1 MLRRGISHIYNL
13 EGLMTF
19 RKFTNLLLSIFLAFA
34 FISCNQVAGGIEDG
48 TSMASLKI
56 SVENEPL
63 NRSIIADEADIFK
76 VGDAGLTYV
85 LSGISKE
92 SGKTLDAQ
100 TVTLTEKSTGHYSFN
115 ETIYLAAK
123 KWVLTLVAY
132 TTYNGEND
140 PGNVAVLKGTSLV
153 DLTNG
158 TGTAN
163 FVMGIKGLSTKAQA
177 TITAKIPDSDK
188 LTSKYTIGIYNKRD
202 GSVITEKKDVAVTA
216 STEFDINYIA
226 DPVEPGNYI
235 FKVIFYDIAGKVVGS
250 YFDTIIFEPGV
261 NFDYDLGT
269 IDVIGKKPA
278 IPENLK
284 VFLIN
289 DSETLDTYNVRVTW
303 DRSALTANYELELIT
318 FTSDGNPSDTK
329 TSKIYGIKSMD
340 PDDDTLVDFVGSN
353 IIGPDSSAMLS
364 CDNSCVLTLQLGKV
378 YEIKLR
384 ARNYI
389 AASEWQERIDADDE
403 TGYTGF
409 KIGNEAAPIR
419 INRLRIDYNLSSGTL
434 KEFTGGTETATYT
447 QKYAEY
453 KSWNSTLPSTDL
465 LSISETEPQDG
476 YTLKFGD
483 SQFKGWYED
492 STETATEVTNFSYT
506 NLSVVAKYGQSFA
519 SDISNAEREK
529 DLERSDIKISAKN
542 DGTTFAEVTADAL
555 SGSYIIPRLDDNGKL
570 NTIKVA
576 VNTTDEKYTDVR
588 FTITSTVSQII
599 YNLSTKELVNSIET
613 EFKTDEFDAGKYQI
627 TVTANTKNSTNR
639 EQQFII
645 ELQ

>member
-1 MLRRGISHIYNL
+1 
-13 EGLMTF
+13 MTF
-19 RKFTNLLLSIFLAFA
+19 RKFTNLLLSVLLAFA

-48 TSMASLKI
+48 ASMASLKI

-63 NRSIIADEADIFK
+63 NRSIMASDTDIFK
-76 VGDAGLTYV
+76 VGDAGITYI
-85 LSGISKE
+85 LSGVSKE
-92 SGKTLDAQ
+92 SGKTLAPQ
-100 TVTLTEKSTGHYSFN
+100 PVTLTEKSADHYTFN

-132 TTYNGEND
+132 KTYIGEND

-163 FVMGIKGLSTKAQA
+163 FVMGIKGLTTTAQA
-177 TITAKIPDSDK
+177 TITAKVPDSDK
-188 LTSKYTIGIYNKRD
+188 LTSKYTIGIYDKRND
-202 GSVITEKKDVAVTA
+202 STITEKRDVAVTA
-216 STEFDINYIA
+216 STEFNINYKTE
-226 DPVEPGNYI
+226 PVEPGNYI
-235 FKVIFYDIAGKVVGS
+235 FKVIFYDITGKVVGS

-261 NFDYDLGT
+261 NFTKDLGT

-318 FTSDGNPSDTK
+318 FNTDGNSSDTK

-340 PDDDTLVDFVGSN
+340 PSEPALEDFVGSS

-364 CDNSCVLTLQLGKV
+364 CDNSCILTLQLGKV
-378 YEIKLR
+378 YEIRLR

-389 AASEWQERIDADDE
+389 AASQWQERIDADDE
-403 TGYTGF
+403 AGFTGF
-409 KIGNEAAPIR
+409 KTGDDEKPIR

-434 KEFTGGTETATYT
+434 KEFTDGAETTIYT

-453 KSWNSTLPSTDL
+453 KSWNSTLANTEL

-483 SQFKGWYED
+483 SQFTGWYKD
-492 STETATEVTNFSYT
+492 STENATKVENFTYE
-506 NLSVVAKYGQSFA
+506 NLSVVAKYGQA
-519 SDISNAEREK
+519 LTSDITNAEREK
-529 DLERSDIKISAKN
+529 DLERSDIKIYSKN
-542 DGTTFAEVTADAL
+542 DGTTSTEVTADTL
-555 SGSYIIPRLDDNGKL
+555 SGSYIISRLDDNGDL

-576 VNTTDEKYTDVR
+576 VNTTDEKYTDVK
-588 FTITSTVSQII
+588 FTLTSTISQIT
-599 YNLSTKELVNSIET
+599 YNFTTNEQVDSMAT
-613 EFKTDEFDAGKYQI
+613 EFTTSEFDAGKYQL
-627 TVTANTKNSTNR
+627 TVIANTKNSTNR

-645 ELQ
+645 EIQ

>member
-1 MLRRGISHIYNL
+1 
-13 EGLMTF
+13 MTF
-19 RKFTNLLLSIFLAFA
+19 RKFTNLLLSVLLAFA

-48 TSMASLKI
+48 ASMASLKI

-63 NRSIIADEADIFK
+63 NRSIMASDAEISK
-76 VGDAGLTYV
+76 VGDSGITYV

-92 SGKTLDAQ
+92 SGKTLDAT
-100 TVTLTEKSTGHYSFN
+100 TVTLTEQGTGHYSFN
-115 ETIYLAAK
+115 ETIYLAAQ

-140 PGNVAVLKGTSLV
+140 PGNIAVLKGTSLV

-163 FVMGIKGLSTKAQA
+163 FVMGIKGLTTTAQA
-177 TITAKIPDSDK
+177 TITAKVPDSDK
-188 LTSKYTIGIYNKRD
+188 LTSKYTIGIYDKRND
-202 GSVITEKKDVAVTA
+202 SVITEKRDVAVTA
-216 STEFDINYIA
+216 STEFNINYKTE
-226 DPVEPGNYI
+226 PVEPGNYI

-261 NFDYDLGT
+261 NFTKDLGT

-284 VFLIN
+284 VFLIDN
-289 DSETLDTYNVRVTW
+289 SETLDTYNVRVTW

-318 FTSDGNPSDTK
+318 FNTDGKPSDTK

-340 PDDDTLVDFVGSN
+340 EAEPTLEDFVGSS

-364 CDNSCVLTLQLGKV
+364 CDNSCILTLQLGKV
-378 YEIKLR
+378 YEIRLR

-389 AASEWQERIDADDE
+389 AASEWQERIDADDDE
-403 TGYTGF
+403 DFTGF
-409 KIGNEAAPIR
+409 KVGDDANPIR

-434 KEFTGGTETATYT
+434 KEFTGGAENTIYT

-453 KSWNSTLPSTDL
+453 KSWNSTLANTEL

-483 SQFKGWYED
+483 SQFTGWYED
-492 STETATEVTNFSYT
+492 STENAAKVENFTYE
-506 NLSVVAKYGQSFA
+506 NLSVVAKYGQALA
-519 SDISNAEREK
+519 SDITNAEREK
-529 DLERSDIKISAKN
+529 DLERSDIKIYSKN
-542 DGTTFAEVTADAL
+542 DGTTSTEVTADTL
-555 SGSYIIPRLDDNGKL
+555 SGSYIIPRLDDNGDL

-576 VNTTDEKYTDVR
+576 VNTTGEKYTDVK
-588 FTITSTVSQII
+588 FTLTSTISQIT
-599 YNLSTKELVNSIET
+599 YNFSTNEQVDSMAT
-613 EFKTDEFDAGKYQI
+613 EFTTSEFDAGKYQL
-627 TVTANTKNSTNR
+627 TVIANTKNSTNR

-645 ELQ
+645 EIQ

>member
-1 MLRRGISHIYNL
+1 
-13 EGLMTF
+13 MTF
-19 RKFTNLLLSIFLAFA
+19 RKFTNLLLSVLLAFA

-48 TSMASLKI
+48 ASMASLKI

-63 NRSIIADEADIFK
+63 NRSIMASDTEIFK
-76 VGDAGLTYV
+76 VGATGITYI
-85 LSGISKE
+85 LSGVSKE
-92 SGKTLDAQ
+92 SGKTLAPQ
-100 TVTLTEKSTGHYSFN
+100 PVTLTEKSADHYTFN

-132 TTYNGEND
+132 KTYIGEND
-140 PGNVAVLKGTSLV
+140 PGNIAVLKGTSLV

-163 FVMGIKGLSTKAQA
+163 FVMGIKGLTTTAQA
-177 TITAKIPDSDK
+177 TITAKVPDSDK
-188 LTSKYTIGIYNKRD
+188 LTSKYTIGIYDKRND
-202 GSVITEKKDVAVTA
+202 SVITEKSDVGVTE
-216 STEFDINYIA
+216 STEFNINYTTDSVA
-226 DPVEPGNYI
+226 PGNYI
-235 FKVIFYDIAGKVVGS
+235 FKVIFYDKAGKVVGS

-261 NFDYDLGT
+261 NFTKDLGT

-278 IPENLK
+278 IPQNLK
-284 VFLIN
+284 AFLVN
-289 DSETLDTYNVRVTW
+289 DSETLDTYDVLVTW

-340 PDDDTLVDFVGSN
+340 PDNDTLENFVGSS
-353 IIGPDSSAMLS
+353 IIGPESSAMLS
-364 CDNSCVLTLQLGKV
+364 CDNSCILTLQLGKV
-378 YEIKLR
+378 YEIRLR

-389 AASEWQERIDADDE
+389 AASEWQTRLDADDE

-409 KIGNEAAPIR
+409 EAGDAVSPIR

-434 KEFTGGTETATYT
+434 KEFTGGTQTATYT

-453 KSWNSTLPSTDL
+453 KSWNSTLASTDL
-465 LSISETEPQDG
+465 LSVSETEPQDG

-483 SQFKGWYED
+483 SQFTGWYED

-529 DLERSDIKISAKN
+529 DLKRSDIKISAKN
-542 DGTTFAEVTADAL
+542 DGAAFTDITADTN
-555 SGSYIIPRLDDNGKL
+555 SGSYIIPRLDDKGDL

-588 FTITSTVSQII
+588 FTITSTISQII
-599 YNLSTKELVNSIET
+599 YNLSTKEVLDSMET

>member
-1 MLRRGISHIYNL
+1 
-13 EGLMTF
+13 MTF

-63 NRSIIADEADIFK
+63 NRSIMASDAEISK
-76 VGDAGLTYV
+76 VGDTGITYV

-92 SGKTLDAQ
+92 SGKTLDAT
-100 TVTLTEKSTGHYSFN
+100 TVTLTEQGTGHYSFN

-123 KWVLTLVAY
+123 KWLLTLVAY
-132 TTYNGEND
+132 KTYNGEND
-140 PGNVAVLKGTSLV
+140 PGNIAVLKGTSLV

-163 FVMGIKGLSTKAQA
+163 FVMGIKGLTTTAQA
-177 TITAKIPDSDK
+177 TITAKVPDSDK
-188 LTSKYTIGIYNKRD
+188 LTSKYTIGIYDKRND
-202 GSVITEKKDVAVTA
+202 SVITEKSDVGVTE
-216 STEFDINYIA
+216 STEFNINYTTDSVA
-226 DPVEPGNYI
+226 PGNYI
-235 FKVIFYDIAGKVVGS
+235 FKVIFYDKAGKVVGS

-261 NFDYDLGT
+261 NFDYDLGI

-284 VFLIN
+284 VFLID

-318 FTSDGNPSDTK
+318 FNTDGNSSDTK

-340 PDDDTLVDFVGSN
+340 PDNDTLENFVGSS
-353 IIGPDSSAMLS
+353 IIGPESSAMLS
-364 CDNSCVLTLQLGKV
+364 CDNSCILTLQLGKV
-378 YEIKLR
+378 YEIRLR

-389 AASEWQERIDADDE
+389 AASEWQTRLDADDE

-409 KIGNEAAPIR
+409 EAGDAVSPIR

-434 KEFTGGTETATYT
+434 KEFTGGTQTATYT

-453 KSWNSTLPSTDL
+453 KSWNSTLASTDL

-483 SQFKGWYED
+483 SQFTGWYED
-492 STETATEVTNFSYT
+492 STENAAKVENFTYK

-529 DLERSDIKISAKN
+529 DLERSDIKIYAQN

-555 SGSYIIPRLDDNGKL
+555 SGSYIIPRLDDNKKL

-576 VNTTDEKYTDVR
+576 VNTTGEKYTDVR

-599 YNLSTKELVNSIET
+599 YTLSTKEFVDSMET
-613 EFKTDEFDAGKYQI
+613 EFKTGEFDAGKYQI

>member
-1 MLRRGISHIYNL
+1 
-13 EGLMTF
+13 MTF
-19 RKFTNLLLSIFLAFA
+19 RKFTNLLLSVLLAFA

-48 TSMASLKI
+48 ASMASLKI

-63 NRSIIADEADIFK
+63 NRSIMASNTEISK
-76 VGDAGLTYV
+76 VGDSGITYV

-92 SGKTLDAQ
+92 SGKTLDAT
-100 TVTLTEKSTGHYSFN
+100 TVTLTEQGTGHYSFN

-123 KWVLTLVAY
+123 KWLLTLVAY
-132 TTYNGEND
+132 KTYNGEND
-140 PGNVAVLKGTSLV
+140 PGNIAVLKGTSLV

-163 FVMGIKGLSTKAQA
+163 FVMGIKGLTTTAQA
-177 TITAKIPDSDK
+177 TITAKVPDSDK
-188 LTSKYTIGIYNKRD
+188 LTSKYTIGIYDKRND
-202 GSVITEKKDVAVTA
+202 SVITEKSDVGVTE
-216 STEFDINYIA
+216 STEFNINYTTDSVA
-226 DPVEPGNYI
+226 PGNYI
-235 FKVIFYDIAGKVVGS
+235 FKVIFYDKAGKVVGS

-261 NFDYDLGT
+261 NFTKDLGT

-284 VFLIN
+284 VFLIH

-318 FTSDGNPSDTK
+318 FNTDGNPNDTK

-340 PDDDTLVDFVGSN
+340 PSEPALEDFVGSS

-364 CDNSCVLTLQLGKV
+364 CDNSCILTLQLGKV
-378 YEIKLR
+378 YEIRLR

-389 AASEWQERIDADDE
+389 AASQWQKRIDADDE
-403 TGYTGF
+403 AGFTGF
-409 KIGNEAAPIR
+409 KVGDDANPIR

-434 KEFTGGTETATYT
+434 KEFTGGAENTIYT

-453 KSWNSTLPSTDL
+453 KSWNSTLANTEL

-483 SQFKGWYED
+483 SQFTGWYED
-492 STETATEVTNFSYT
+492 STENAAKVENFTYE
-506 NLSVVAKYGQSFA
+506 NLSVVAKYGQA
-519 SDISNAEREK
+519 LTSDITNAEREK
-529 DLERSDIKISAKN
+529 DLERSDIKIYSKN
-542 DGTTFAEVTADAL
+542 DGTTSTEVTADPL
-555 SGSYIIPRLDDNGKL
+555 SGSYIIPRLDDNGDL

-576 VNTTDEKYTDVR
+576 VNTTGEKYTDVK
-588 FTITSTVSQII
+588 FTLTSTISQII
-599 YNLSTKELVNSIET
+599 YNFSTDELVDSMET
-613 EFKTDEFDAGKYQI
+613 EFTTSEFDAGKYQL
-627 TVTANTKNSTNR
+627 TVIANTKNSTNR

-645 ELQ
+645 EIQ

>member
-1 MLRRGISHIYNL
+1 
-13 EGLMTF
+13 MTF
-19 RKFTNLLLSIFLAFA
+19 RKFTNLLLSVLLAFA

-63 NRSIIADEADIFK
+63 NRSIMASDTDIFK
-76 VGDAGLTYV
+76 VGDAGITYV
-85 LSGISKE
+85 LSGVSKE
-92 SGKTLDAQ
+92 SGKTLAPQ
-100 TVTLTEKSTGHYSFN
+100 PVTLTKKSADHYTFN

-132 TTYNGEND
+132 KTYIGEND

-188 LTSKYTIGIYNKRD
+188 LTTSYTIGIYNKRD
-202 GSVITEKKDVAVTA
+202 GSKITEQNNPITSA
-216 STEFDINYIA
+216 TEFNINYTA

-235 FKVIFYDIAGKVVGS
+235 FKVIFRNQDKVVGS
-250 YFDTIIFEPGV
+250 YFDTIIIEPGV
-261 NFDYDLGT
+261 NFTYDLGT
-269 IDVIGKKPA
+269 LDVIGKKPSV
-278 IPENLK
+278 PENLK
-284 VFLIN
+284 AFLVN
-289 DSETLDTYNVRVTW
+289 DSETLDTYDVLVTW

-318 FTSDGNPSDTK
+318 FTTDGNPNDTK

-340 PDDDTLVDFVGSN
+340 PDNDTLENFVGSS
-353 IIGPDSSAMLS
+353 IIGPESSAMLS
-364 CDNSCVLTLQLGKV
+364 CDNSCILTLQLGKV
-378 YEIKLR
+378 YEIRLR

-389 AASEWQERIDADDE
+389 AASEWQTRLDADDE

-409 KIGNEAAPIR
+409 EAGDAVSPIR

-434 KEFTGGTETATYT
+434 KEFTGGTQTATYT

-453 KSWNSTLPSTDL
+453 KSWNSTLASTEL

-529 DLERSDIKISAKN
+529 DLKRSDIKISAKN
-542 DGTTFAEVTADAL
+542 DGAAFTDITADTN
-555 SGSYIIPRLDDNGKL
+555 SGSYIIPRLDDKGDL

-576 VNTTDEKYTDVR
+576 VNTTDEKYTDVK
-588 FTITSTVSQII
+588 FTLTSTISQIT
-599 YNLSTKELVNSIET
+599 YNFTTNEQVDSMAT
-613 EFKTDEFDAGKYQI
+613 EFTTSEFDAGKYQL
-627 TVTANTKNSTNR
+627 TVIANTKNSTNR

-645 ELQ
+645 EIQ

>member
-1 MLRRGISHIYNL
+1 
-13 EGLMTF
+13 MTF
-19 RKFTNLLLSIFLAFA
+19 RKFTNLLLSVLLAFA

-48 TSMASLKI
+48 GSMASLKI

-63 NRSIIADEADIFK
+63 NRSIMASDTEISK
-76 VGDAGLTYV
+76 VGDTGITYV

-92 SGKTLDAQ
+92 SGKTLDAT
-100 TVTLTEKSTGHYSFN
+100 TVTLTEQGTGHYSFN

-123 KWVLTLVAY
+123 KWLLTLVAY
-132 TTYNGEND
+132 KTYNGEND
-140 PGNVAVLKGTSLV
+140 PGNIAVLKGTSLV

-163 FVMGIKGLSTKAQA
+163 FVMGIKGLTTNAQA
-177 TITAKIPDSDK
+177 TITAKVPDSDK
-188 LTSKYTIGIYNKRD
+188 LTSKYTIGIYDKRND
-202 GSVITEKKDVAVTA
+202 SVITEKSDVGVTE
-216 STEFDINYIA
+216 STEFNINYTTDSVA
-226 DPVEPGNYI
+226 PGNYI
-235 FKVIFYDIAGKVVGS
+235 FKVIFYDKAGKVVGS

-261 NFDYDLGT
+261 NFTKNLGT

-278 IPENLK
+278 IPKNLK

-318 FTSDGNPSDTK
+318 FNTDGNSSDTK

-340 PDDDTLVDFVGSN
+340 PSEPTLEDFVGSS

-364 CDNSCVLTLQLGKV
+364 CDNSCILTLQLGKV
-378 YEIKLR
+378 YEIRLR

-389 AASEWQERIDADDE
+389 AASQWQERIDADNE
-403 TGYTGF
+403 AGFTGF
-409 KIGNEAAPIR
+409 KTGDNANPIR

-434 KEFTGGTETATYT
+434 KEFTGGAETAIYT

-453 KSWNSTLPSTDL
+453 KSWNSTLVNTEL

-483 SQFKGWYED
+483 SQFTGWYED
-492 STETATEVTNFSYT
+492 STENAAKVENFTYE
-506 NLSVVAKYGQSFA
+506 NLSVVAKYGQSLG

-529 DLERSDIKISAKN
+529 DLERSDIKIYSKN
-542 DGTTFAEVTADAL
+542 DGADFAEITADTN
-555 SGSYIIPRLDDNGKL
+555 SGSYIIPRLDGKGEL

-576 VNTTDEKYTDVR
+576 VNTTGEKYTDVK
-588 FTITSTVSQII
+588 FTLTSTISQIT
-599 YNLSTKELVNSIET
+599 YNFSTNELDDSMAT
-613 EFKTDEFDAGKYQI
+613 EFTTSEFDAGKYQL
-627 TVTANTKNSTNR
+627 TVIANTKNSTNR

-645 ELQ
+645 EIQ

>member
-1 MLRRGISHIYNL
+1 
-13 EGLMTF
+13 MTF
-19 RKFTNLLLSIFLAFA
+19 RKFTNLLLSVLLAFA

-48 TSMASLKI
+48 GSMASLKI

-63 NRSIIADEADIFK
+63 NRSIMASDTDIFK
-76 VGDAGLTYV
+76 VGDTGITYV

-92 SGKTLDAQ
+92 SGKTLDAKI
-100 TVTLTEKSTGHYSFN
+100 VTLTEQSTEHYSFN

-123 KWVLTLVAY
+123 KWLLTLVAY
-132 TTYNGEND
+132 KTYNGEND
-140 PGNVAVLKGTSLV
+140 PGNIAVLKGTSLV

-163 FVMGIKGLSTKAQA
+163 FVMGIKGLTTTAQA
-177 TITAKIPDSDK
+177 TITAKVPDSDK
-188 LTSKYTIGIYNKRD
+188 LTSKYTIGIYDKRND
-202 GSVITEKKDVAVTA
+202 SVITEKRDVAVTA
-216 STEFDINYIA
+216 STEFNINYIT

-303 DRSALTANYELELIT
+303 NRSALTANYELELIT
-318 FTSDGNPSDTK
+318 FNTDGNPNDTK

-340 PDDDTLVDFVGSN
+340 EAEPSLEDFVGSS

-364 CDNSCVLTLQLGKV
+364 CDNSCILTLQLGKV
-378 YEIKLR
+378 YEIRLR

-389 AASEWQERIDADDE
+389 AASEWQKRIDADDE
-403 TGYTGF
+403 AGFTGF
-409 KIGNEAAPIR
+409 KTGDDANPIR

-434 KEFTGGTETATYT
+434 KEFTGGAENTIYT

-453 KSWNSTLPSTDL
+453 KSWNSTLANTDL

-483 SQFKGWYED
+483 SQFTGWYKD
-492 STETATEVTNFSYT
+492 STENAAKVENFTYE
-506 NLSVVAKYGQSFA
+506 NLSVVAKYGQALA
-519 SDISNAEREK
+519 SDITNAEREK
-529 DLERSDIKISAKN
+529 DLERSDIKIYSKN
-542 DGTTFAEVTADAL
+542 DGTTSTEVTADTL
-555 SGSYIIPRLDDNGKL
+555 SGSYIIPRLDDNGDL

-576 VNTTDEKYTDVR
+576 VNTTGEKYTDVK
-588 FTITSTVSQII
+588 FTLTSTISQIT
-599 YNLSTKELVNSIET
+599 YNFSTNELVDSKTT
-613 EFKTDEFDAGKYQI
+613 EFTTSEFDAGKYQL
-627 TVTANTKNSTNR
+627 TVIANTKNSTNR

-645 ELQ
+645 EIQ

>member
-1 MLRRGISHIYNL
+1 
-13 EGLMTF
+13 MTF
-19 RKFTNLLLSIFLAFA
+19 RKFTNLLLSVLLAFA

-48 TSMASLKI
+48 ASMASLKI

-63 NRSIIADEADIFK
+63 NRSIMASNTEIFK
-76 VGDAGLTYV
+76 VGAAGITYI
-85 LSGISKE
+85 LSGVSKE
-92 SGKTLDAQ
+92 SGKKLDP
-100 TVTLTEKSTGHYSFN
+100 TDVTLTEKGEGHYTFN

-132 TTYNGEND
+132 KTYIGEND
-140 PGNVAVLKGTSLV
+140 PGNIAVLKGTSLV

-163 FVMGIKGLSTKAQA
+163 FVMGIKGLTTTAQA
-177 TITAKIPDSDK
+177 TITAKVPDSDK
-188 LTSKYTIGIYNKRD
+188 LTSKYTIGIYDKRND
-202 GSVITEKKDVAVTA
+202 SVITEKRDVAVTA
-216 STEFDINYIA
+216 STEFNINYITE
-226 DPVEPGNYI
+226 PVEPGNYI

-261 NFDYDLGT
+261 NFTKDLGT

-303 DRSALTANYELELIT
+303 DRSVLTANYELELIT
-318 FTSDGNPSDTK
+318 FNTDGKPSDTK

-340 PDDDTLVDFVGSN
+340 EAEPTLEDFVGSS

-364 CDNSCVLTLQLGKV
+364 CDNSCILTLQLGKV
-378 YEIKLR
+378 YEIRLR

-403 TGYTGF
+403 IGFTGF
-409 KIGNEAAPIR
+409 KVRDDANPIR

-434 KEFTGGTETATYT
+434 KEFTGGAETSYT

-453 KSWNSTLPSTDL
+453 KSWNSTLVNTEL

-483 SQFKGWYED
+483 SQFTGWYED
-492 STETATEVTNFSYT
+492 STENAAKVENFTYE
-506 NLSVVAKYGQSFA
+506 NLSVVAKYGQA
-519 SDISNAEREK
+519 LTSDITNAEREK
-529 DLERSDIKISAKN
+529 DLERRDIKIYSKN
-542 DGTTFAEVTADAL
+542 DGTTSTEVTADPL
-555 SGSYIIPRLDDNGKL
+555 SGSYIIPRLDDNGDL

-576 VNTTDEKYTDVR
+576 VNTTGEKYTDVK
-588 FTITSTVSQII
+588 FTLTSTISQIT
-599 YNLSTKELVNSIET
+599 YNFTTNEQVDSMET
-613 EFKTDEFDAGKYQI
+613 EFTTSEFDAGKYQL
-627 TVTANTKNSTNR
+627 TVIANTKNSTNR

>member
-1 MLRRGISHIYNL
+1 
-13 EGLMTF
+13 MTF
-19 RKFTNLLLSIFLAFA
+19 RKFTNLLLSVLLAFA

-48 TSMASLKI
+48 ASMASLKI

-63 NRSIIADEADIFK
+63 NRSIMANNTEIFK
-76 VGDAGLTYV
+76 VGDAGITYI
-85 LSGISKE
+85 LSGVSKE
-92 SGKTLDAQ
+92 SGKTLASQ
-100 TVTLTEKSTGHYSFN
+100 PVTLTKKSADHYTFN

-140 PGNVAVLKGTSLV
+140 PGNIAVLKGTSLV

-163 FVMGIKGLSTKAQA
+163 FVMGIKGLTTTAQA
-177 TITAKIPDSDK
+177 TITAKVPDSDK
-188 LTSKYTIGIYNKRD
+188 LTTSYTIGIYNKRD
-202 GSVITEKKDVAVTA
+202 GSKITEQNNPITSA
-216 STEFDINYIA
+216 TEFNINYTA

-235 FKVIFYDIAGKVVGS
+235 FKVIFRNQDKVVGS

-261 NFDYDLGT
+261 NFTKDLGT

-278 IPENLK
+278 IPKNLK

-318 FTSDGNPSDTK
+318 FNTDGNSSDTK

-340 PDDDTLVDFVGSN
+340 EAEPALEDFVGSS

-364 CDNSCVLTLQLGKV
+364 CDNSCILTLQLGKV
-378 YEIKLR
+378 YEIRLR

-389 AASEWQERIDADDE
+389 AASQWQERIDADDE
-403 TGYTGF
+403 IGFTGF
-409 KIGNEAAPIR
+409 KVGDDENPIR

-434 KEFTGGTETATYT
+434 KEFTGGAENTIYT

-453 KSWNSTLPSTDL
+453 KSWNSTLTNTEL

-483 SQFKGWYED
+483 SQFTGWYEN
-492 STETATEVTNFSYT
+492 STENAAKVENFTYK
-506 NLSVVAKYGQSFA
+506 NLSVVAKYGQA
-519 SDISNAEREK
+519 LTSDITNAEREK
-529 DLERSDIKISAKN
+529 DLERSDIKIYSKN
-542 DGTTFAEVTADAL
+542 DGTTSTEVTADAL
-555 SGSYIIPRLDDNGKL
+555 SGSYIIPRLDDNGDL

-576 VNTTDEKYTDVR
+576 VNTTGEKYTDVK
-588 FTITSTVSQII
+588 FTLTSTISQIT
-599 YNLSTKELVNSIET
+599 YNFTTNELVDSKTT
-613 EFKTDEFDAGKYQI
+613 EFTTSEFDAGKYQL
-627 TVTANTKNSTNR
+627 TVIANTKNSTNR

-645 ELQ
+645 EIQ

>member
-1 MLRRGISHIYNL
+1 
-13 EGLMTF
+13 MTF

-63 NRSIIADEADIFK
+63 NRSIMADNTDIFK
-76 VGDAGLTYV
+76 VGDAGITYI
-85 LSGISKE
+85 LSGVSKE
-92 SGKTLDAQ
+92 SGKTLAPQ
-100 TVTLTEKSTGHYSFN
+100 PVTLTEKSADHYTFN

-132 TTYNGEND
+132 KTYIGEND

-163 FVMGIKGLSTKAQA
+163 FVMGIKGLTTTAQA

-188 LTSKYTIGIYNKRD
+188 LTTSYTIGIYNKRD
-202 GSVITEKKDVAVTA
+202 GSKITEQNNPITSA
-216 STEFDINYIA
+216 TEFNINYTA

-235 FKVIFYDIAGKVVGS
+235 FKVIFRNQDKVVGS
-250 YFDTIIFEPGV
+250 YFDTIIIEPGV
-261 NFDYDLGT
+261 NFTYDLGT
-269 IDVIGKKPA
+269 LDVIGKKPSV
-278 IPENLK
+278 PENLK
-284 VFLIN
+284 AFLVN
-289 DSETLDTYNVRVTW
+289 DSETLDTYDVLVTW

-318 FTSDGNPSDTK
+318 FTTDGNPNDTK

-340 PDDDTLVDFVGSN
+340 PNDDTLENFVGSS
-353 IIGPDSSAMLS
+353 IIGPESSAMLS
-364 CDNSCVLTLQLGKV
+364 CDNSCILTLQLGKV
-378 YEIKLR
+378 YEIRLR

-389 AASEWQERIDADDE
+389 AASEWQTRLDADDE

-409 KIGNEAAPIR
+409 EAGDAVSPIR

-434 KEFTGGTETATYT
+434 KEFTGGTQTATYT

-453 KSWNSTLPSTDL
+453 KSWNSTLANTDL

-483 SQFKGWYED
+483 SQFTGWYED
-492 STETATEVTNFSYT
+492 STETAAKVENFTYK
-506 NLSVVAKYGQSFA
+506 NLSVVAKYAQSLG

-529 DLERSDIKISAKN
+529 DLERSDIKIYSKN
-542 DGTTFAEVTADAL
+542 DGTTSTEVTANAL
-555 SGSYIIPRLDDNGKL
+555 SGSYIIPRLDDNGDL

-576 VNTTDEKYTDVR
+576 VNTTGEKYTDVK
-588 FTITSTVSQII
+588 FTLTSTISQIT
-599 YNLSTKELVNSIET
+599 YNFSTNEQVDSKTT
-613 EFKTDEFDAGKYQI
+613 EFTTSEFDAGKYQL
-627 TVTANTKNSTNR
+627 TVIANTKNSTNR

-645 ELQ
+645 EIQ

>member
-1 MLRRGISHIYNL
+1 
-13 EGLMTF
+13 MTF
-19 RKFTNLLLSIFLAFA
+19 RKFTNLLLSILLAFA

-48 TSMASLKI
+48 GSMASLKI

-63 NRSIIADEADIFK
+63 NRSIMASDTDIFK
-76 VGDAGLTYV
+76 VGDTGITYV

-92 SGKTLDAQ
+92 SGKTLDAT
-100 TVTLTEKSTGHYSFN
+100 TVTLTEQGTGHYSFN

-123 KWVLTLVAY
+123 KWLLTLVAY
-132 TTYNGEND
+132 KTYNGEND
-140 PGNVAVLKGTSLV
+140 PGNIAVLKGTSLV

-163 FVMGIKGLSTKAQA
+163 FVMGIKGLTTTAQA
-177 TITAKIPDSDK
+177 TITAKVPDSDK
-188 LTSKYTIGIYNKRD
+188 LTSKYTIGIYDKRND
-202 GSVITEKKDVAVTA
+202 SVITEKSDVGVTE
-216 STEFDINYIA
+216 STEFNINYTTDSVA
-226 DPVEPGNYI
+226 PGNYI
-235 FKVIFYDIAGKVVGS
+235 FKVIFYDKAGKVVGS

-261 NFDYDLGT
+261 NFTKDLGT

-278 IPENLK
+278 IPKNLK

-289 DSETLDTYNVRVTW
+289 DSETLDTYDVLVTW

-318 FTSDGNPSDTK
+318 FTTDGNPNDTK

-340 PDDDTLVDFVGSN
+340 PDNDTLENFVGSS
-353 IIGPDSSAMLS
+353 IIGPESSAMLS
-364 CDNSCVLTLQLGKV
+364 CDNSCILTLQLGKV
-378 YEIKLR
+378 YEIRLR

-389 AASEWQERIDADDE
+389 AASEWQTRLDADDE

-409 KIGNEAAPIR
+409 EAGDAVSPIR

-434 KEFTGGTETATYT
+434 KEFTGGTQTATYT

-453 KSWNSTLPSTDL
+453 KSWNSTLASTDL

-483 SQFKGWYED
+483 SQFTGWYEN
-492 STETATEVTNFSYT
+492 STETAAKVENFTYK
-506 NLSVVAKYGQSFA
+506 NLSVVAKYAQSLG

-529 DLERSDIKISAKN
+529 DLERSDIKIYAKN
-542 DGTTFAEVTADAL
+542 DGTTSTEVTADPL
-555 SGSYIIPRLDDNGKL
+555 SGSYIIPRLDDNGDL

-576 VNTTDEKYTDVR
+576 VNTTGEKYTDVK
-588 FTITSTVSQII
+588 FTLTSTISQIT
-599 YNLSTKELVNSIET
+599 YNFTTDELDDSMAT
-613 EFKTDEFDAGKYQI
+613 EFTTSEFDAGKYQL
-627 TVTANTKNSTNR
+627 TVIANTKNSTNR

-645 ELQ
+645 EIQ

>member
-1 MLRRGISHIYNL
+1 
-13 EGLMTF
+13 MTF
-19 RKFTNLLLSIFLAFA
+19 RKFTNLLLSVLLAFA

-48 TSMASLKI
+48 ASMASLKI

-63 NRSIIADEADIFK
+63 NRSIMASDTDIFK
-76 VGDAGLTYV
+76 VGDTGITYV

-92 SGKTLDAQ
+92 SGKTLDAT
-100 TVTLTEKSTGHYSFN
+100 TVTLTEQGTGHYSFN

-123 KWVLTLVAY
+123 KWLLTLVAY
-132 TTYNGEND
+132 KTYNGEND
-140 PGNVAVLKGTSLV
+140 PGNIAVLKGTSLV

-163 FVMGIKGLSTKAQA
+163 FVMGIKGLTTTAQA
-177 TITAKIPDSDK
+177 TITAKVPDSDK
-188 LTSKYTIGIYNKRD
+188 LTSKYTIGIYDKRND
-202 GSVITEKKDVAVTA
+202 SKITEKRDVAVTA
-216 STEFDINYIA
+216 STEFNINYETE
-226 DPVEPGNYI
+226 PVEPGNYI
-235 FKVIFYDIAGKVVGS
+235 FKVIFYDLAGKVVGS

-261 NFDYDLGT
+261 NFTKDLGT

-303 DRSALTANYELELIT
+303 NRSALTANYELELIT
-318 FTSDGNPSDTK
+318 FNTDGNSSDTK

-340 PDDDTLVDFVGSN
+340 EAEPTLEDFVGSS

-364 CDNSCVLTLQLGKV
+364 CDNSCILTLQLGKV
-378 YEIKLR
+378 YEIRLR

-403 TGYTGF
+403 AGFTGF
-409 KIGNEAAPIR
+409 KTGDDANPIR

-434 KEFTGGTETATYT
+434 KEFTGGAETVSYT

-453 KSWNSTLPSTDL
+453 KSWNSTLVNPEL

-483 SQFKGWYED
+483 SQFTGWYED
-492 STETATEVTNFSYT
+492 STENAAKVENFTYE
-506 NLSVVAKYGQSFA
+506 NLSVVAKYGQA
-519 SDISNAEREK
+519 LTSDITNAEREK
-529 DLERSDIKISAKN
+529 DLERSDIKIYSKN
-542 DGTTFAEVTADAL
+542 DGTTSTEVTADPL
-555 SGSYIIPRLDDNGKL
+555 SGSYIIPRLDDNGDL

-576 VNTTDEKYTDVR
+576 VNTTGEKYTDVK
-588 FTITSTVSQII
+588 FTLTSTISQIT
-599 YNLSTKELVNSIET
+599 YNFSTDKLIDSMAT
-613 EFKTDEFDAGKYQI
+613 EFTTSEFDAGKYQL
-627 TVTANTKNSTNR
+627 TVIANTKNSTNR

-645 ELQ
+645 EIQ

>member
-1 MLRRGISHIYNL
+1 
-13 EGLMTF
+13 MTF
-19 RKFTNLLLSIFLAFA
+19 RKFTNLLLSVLLAFA

-48 TSMASLKI
+48 GSMASLKI
-56 SVENEPL
+56 SGENEPL
-63 NRSIIADEADIFK
+63 NRSIMASDTDIFK
-76 VGDAGLTYV
+76 VGDTGITYV

-92 SGKTLDAQ
+92 SGKTLDAT
-100 TVTLTEKSTGHYSFN
+100 TVTLTEQGTGHYSFN

-123 KWVLTLVAY
+123 KWLLTLVAY
-132 TTYNGEND
+132 KTYNGEND
-140 PGNVAVLKGTSLV
+140 PGNIAVLKGTSLV

-163 FVMGIKGLSTKAQA
+163 FVMGIKGLTTTAQA
-177 TITAKIPDSDK
+177 TITAKVPDSDK
-188 LTSKYTIGIYNKRD
+188 LTSKYTIGIYDKRND
-202 GSVITEKKDVAVTA
+202 SVITEKSDVGVTE
-216 STEFDINYIA
+216 STEFNINYTTDSVA
-226 DPVEPGNYI
+226 PGNYI
-235 FKVIFYDIAGKVVGS
+235 FKVIFYDKAGKVVGS

-261 NFDYDLGT
+261 NFTKDLGT

-303 DRSALTANYELELIT
+303 NRSALTANYELELIT
-318 FTSDGNPSDTK
+318 FNTDGNSSDTK

-340 PDDDTLVDFVGSN
+340 EAEPTLEDFVGSS

-364 CDNSCVLTLQLGKV
+364 CDNSCILTLQLGKV
-378 YEIKLR
+378 YEIRLR

-389 AASEWQERIDADDE
+389 AASEWQERSDADDE
-403 TGYTGF
+403 AGFTGF
-409 KIGNEAAPIR
+409 KTGDDANPIR

-434 KEFTGGTETATYT
+434 KEFTGGAETVSYT

-453 KSWNSTLPSTDL
+453 KSWNSTLVNPEL

-483 SQFKGWYED
+483 SQFTGWYEN
-492 STETATEVTNFSYT
+492 STENAAKVENFTYE
-506 NLSVVAKYGQSFA
+506 NLSVVAKYGQA
-519 SDISNAEREK
+519 LTSDITNAEREK
-529 DLERSDIKISAKN
+529 DLERSDIKIYSKN
-542 DGTTFAEVTADAL
+542 DGTTSTEVTADPL
-555 SGSYIIPRLDDNGKL
+555 SGSYIIPRLDDNGDL

-576 VNTTDEKYTDVR
+576 VNTTGEKYTDVK
-588 FTITSTVSQII
+588 FTLTSTISQIT
-599 YNLSTKELVNSIET
+599 YNFSTNELDDSMAT
-613 EFKTDEFDAGKYQI
+613 EFTTSEFDAGKYQL
-627 TVTANTKNSTNR
+627 TVIANTKNSTNR

-645 ELQ
+645 EIQ

>member
-1 MLRRGISHIYNL
+1 
-13 EGLMTF
+13 MTF
-19 RKFTNLLLSIFLAFA
+19 RKFTNLLLSVLLAFA

-48 TSMASLKI
+48 ASMASLKI

-63 NRSIIADEADIFK
+63 NRSIMADNADIFK
-76 VGDAGLTYV
+76 VGDAGITYV
-85 LSGISKE
+85 LSGVSKE
-92 SGKTLDAQ
+92 SGKTLDPT
-100 TVTLTEKSTGHYSFN
+100 TVTLTEKGAGHYTFS

-158 TGTAN
+158 TGNAN
-163 FVMGIKGLSTKAQA
+163 FIMGIKGLSTKAQA

-188 LTSKYTIGIYNKRD
+188 LTTSYTIGIYNKRD
-202 GSVITEKKDVAVTA
+202 GSKITEQNNPITSA
-216 STEFDINYIA
+216 TEFNINYTA

-235 FKVIFYDIAGKVVGS
+235 FKVIFRNQDKVVGS
-250 YFDTIIFEPGV
+250 YFDTIIIEPGV
-261 NFDYDLGT
+261 NFTYDLGT
-269 IDVIGKKPA
+269 LDVIGKKPS

-318 FTSDGNPSDTK
+318 FNTNGNSSDTK

-340 PDDDTLVDFVGSN
+340 PNDDTLENFVGSS

-378 YEIKLR
+378 YEIRLR

-389 AASEWQERIDADDE
+389 AASEWQERIDADDK
-403 TGYTGF
+403 TDYTGF
-409 KIGNEAAPIR
+409 KIGDNANPIR

-434 KEFTGGTETATYT
+434 KEFTGGAETSYT

-453 KSWNSTLPSTDL
+453 KSWNSTLVNTDL

-483 SQFKGWYED
+483 SQFTGWYEN
-492 STETATEVTNFSYT
+492 STETAAKVENFTYK
-506 NLSVVAKYGQSFA
+506 NLSVVAKYAQSLG

-529 DLERSDIKISAKN
+529 DLERSDIKIYSKN
-542 DGTTFAEVTADAL
+542 DGTTSTEVTADTL
-555 SGSYIIPRLDDNGKL
+555 SGSYIIPRLDDNGDL

-576 VNTTDEKYTDVR
+576 VNTTGEKYTDVK
-588 FTITSTVSQII
+588 FTLTSTISQIT
-599 YNLSTKELVNSIET
+599 YNFTTNELVDSKTT
-613 EFKTDEFDAGKYQI
+613 EFTTSEFDAGKYQL
-627 TVTANTKNSTNR
+627 TVIANTKNSTNR

-645 ELQ
+645 EIQ

>member
-63 NRSIIADEADIFK
+63 NRSIMASDTDISK
-76 VGDAGLTYV
+76 VGDTGITYV

-92 SGKTLDAQ
+92 SGKTLDAT
-100 TVTLTEKSTGHYSFN
+100 TVTLTEQGTGHYSFN

-123 KWVLTLVAY
+123 KWLLTLVAY
-132 TTYNGEND
+132 KTYNGEND
-140 PGNVAVLKGTSLV
+140 PGNIAVLKGTSLV

-163 FVMGIKGLSTKAQA
+163 FVMGIKGLTTTAQA
-177 TITAKIPDSDK
+177 TITAKVPDSDK
-188 LTSKYTIGIYNKRD
+188 LTSKYTIGIYDKRND
-202 GSVITEKKDVAVTA
+202 SVITEKSDVGVTE
-216 STEFDINYIA
+216 STEFNINYTTDSVA
-226 DPVEPGNYI
+226 PGNYI
-235 FKVIFYDIAGKVVGS
+235 FKVIFYDKAGKVVGS

-261 NFDYDLGT
+261 NFDYDLGI

-284 VFLIN
+284 VFLID

-318 FTSDGNPSDTK
+318 FNTDGNSSDTK

-340 PDDDTLVDFVGSN
+340 PNDDTLENFVGSS
-353 IIGPDSSAMLS
+353 IIGPESSAMLS
-364 CDNSCVLTLQLGKV
+364 CDNSCILTLQLGKV
-378 YEIKLR
+378 YEIRLR

-389 AASEWQERIDADDE
+389 AASEWQTRLDADDE

-409 KIGNEAAPIR
+409 EAGDAVSPIR

-434 KEFTGGTETATYT
+434 KEFTGGTQTATYT

-453 KSWNSTLPSTDL
+453 KSWNSTLASTDL

-483 SQFKGWYED
+483 SQFTGWYED
-492 STETATEVTNFSYT
+492 STENAAKVENFTYK

-529 DLERSDIKISAKN
+529 DLERSDIKIYAQN

-555 SGSYIIPRLDDNGKL
+555 SGSYIIPRLDDNKKL

-576 VNTTDEKYTDVR
+576 VNTTGEKYTDVR

-599 YNLSTKELVNSIET
+599 YTLSTKEFVDSMET
-613 EFKTDEFDAGKYQI
+613 EFKTGEFDAGKYQI

>member
-1 MLRRGISHIYNL
+1 
-13 EGLMTF
+13 MTF
-19 RKFTNLLLSIFLAFA
+19 RKFTNLLLSVLLAFA

-48 TSMASLKI
+48 ASMASLKI

-63 NRSIIADEADIFK
+63 NRSIMASDAEISK
-76 VGDAGLTYV
+76 VGATGITYV

-92 SGKTLDAQ
+92 SGKTLDAT
-100 TVTLTEKSTGHYSFN
+100 TVTLTEQGTGHYSFN

-123 KWVLTLVAY
+123 KWLLTLVAY
-132 TTYNGEND
+132 KTYNGEND
-140 PGNVAVLKGTSLV
+140 PGNIAVLKGTSLV

-163 FVMGIKGLSTKAQA
+163 FVMGIKGLTTTAQA
-177 TITAKIPDSDK
+177 TITAKVPDSDK
-188 LTSKYTIGIYNKRD
+188 LTSKYTIGIYDKRND
-202 GSVITEKKDVAVTA
+202 SVITEKSDVGVTE
-216 STEFDINYIA
+216 STEFNINYTTDSVA
-226 DPVEPGNYI
+226 PGNYI
-235 FKVIFYDIAGKVVGS
+235 FKVIFYDKAGKVVGS

-261 NFDYDLGT
+261 NFTKDLGT

-303 DRSALTANYELELIT
+303 DRSVLTANYELELIT
-318 FTSDGNPSDTK
+318 FNTDGKPSDTK

-340 PDDDTLVDFVGSN
+340 EAEPTLEDFVGSS

-364 CDNSCVLTLQLGKV
+364 CDNSCILTLQLGKV
-378 YEIKLR
+378 YEIRLR

-389 AASEWQERIDADDE
+389 AASEWQERIDADNE
-403 TGYTGF
+403 AGFTGF
-409 KIGNEAAPIR
+409 KTGDDENPIR

-434 KEFTGGTETATYT
+434 KEFTGGAETSYT

-453 KSWNSTLPSTDL
+453 KSWNSTVNTEL
-465 LSISETEPQDG
+465 LSISETEPQDGQDG

-483 SQFKGWYED
+483 SQFTGWYEN
-492 STETATEVTNFSYT
+492 STENAAKVENFTYT
-506 NLSVVAKYGQSFA
+506 NLSVVAKYGQALA
-519 SDISNAEREK
+519 SDITNAEREK
-529 DLERSDIKISAKN
+529 DLERSDIKIYSKN
-542 DGTTFAEVTADAL
+542 DGAAFTDITADTN
-555 SGSYIIPRLDDNGKL
+555 SGSYIIPRLDDKGDL

-588 FTITSTVSQII
+588 FTITSTISQII
-599 YNLSTKELVNSIET
+599 YNLSTKEVLDSMET

-645 ELQ
+645 EIQ

>member
-63 NRSIIADEADIFK
+63 NRSIMASDAEISK
-76 VGDAGLTYV
+76 VGDTGITYV

-92 SGKTLDAQ
+92 SGKTLDAT
-100 TVTLTEKSTGHYSFN
+100 TVTLTEQGTGHYSFN

-123 KWVLTLVAY
+123 KWLLTLVAY
-132 TTYNGEND
+132 KTYNGEND
-140 PGNVAVLKGTSLV
+140 PGNIAVLKGTSLV

-163 FVMGIKGLSTKAQA
+163 FVMGIKGLTTTAQA
-177 TITAKIPDSDK
+177 TITAKVPDSDK
-188 LTSKYTIGIYNKRD
+188 LTSKYTIGIYDKRND
-202 GSVITEKKDVAVTA
+202 SVITEKSDVGVTE
-216 STEFDINYIA
+216 STEFNINYTTDSVA
-226 DPVEPGNYI
+226 PGNYI
-235 FKVIFYDIAGKVVGS
+235 FKVIFYDKAGKVVGS

-261 NFDYDLGT
+261 NFDYDLGI

-284 VFLIN
+284 VFLID

-318 FTSDGNPSDTK
+318 FNTDGNSSDTK

-340 PDDDTLVDFVGSN
+340 PDNDTLENFVGSS
-353 IIGPDSSAMLS
+353 IIGPESSAMLS
-364 CDNSCVLTLQLGKV
+364 CDNSCILTLQLGKV
-378 YEIKLR
+378 YEIRLR

-389 AASEWQERIDADDE
+389 AASEWQTRLDADDE

-409 KIGNEAAPIR
+409 EAGDAVSPIR

-434 KEFTGGTETATYT
+434 KEFTGGTQTATYT

-453 KSWNSTLPSTDL
+453 KSWNSTLASTDL

-483 SQFKGWYED
+483 SQFTGWYED
-492 STETATEVTNFSYT
+492 STENAAKVENFTYK

-529 DLERSDIKISAKN
+529 DLERSDIKIYAQN

-555 SGSYIIPRLDDNGKL
+555 SGSYIIPRLDDNKKL

-576 VNTTDEKYTDVR
+576 VNTTGEKYTDVR

-599 YNLSTKELVNSIET
+599 YTLSTKEFVDSMET
-613 EFKTDEFDAGKYQI
+613 EFKTGEFDAGKYQI

-645 ELQ
+645 EIQ

>member
-1 MLRRGISHIYNL
+1 
-13 EGLMTF
+13 MTF
-19 RKFTNLLLSIFLAFA
+19 RKFTNLLLSVLLAFA

-48 TSMASLKI
+48 ASMASLKI

-63 NRSIIADEADIFK
+63 NRSIMASNTDIFK
-76 VGDAGLTYV
+76 VGDSGITYV

-92 SGKTLDAQ
+92 SGKTLDAT
-100 TVTLTEKSTGHYSFN
+100 TVTLTEQGTGHYSFN

-123 KWVLTLVAY
+123 KWLLTLVAY
-132 TTYNGEND
+132 KTYNGEND
-140 PGNVAVLKGTSLV
+140 PGNIAVLKGTSLV

-163 FVMGIKGLSTKAQA
+163 FVMGIKGLTTTAQA
-177 TITAKIPDSDK
+177 TITAKVPDSDK
-188 LTSKYTIGIYNKRD
+188 LTSKYTIGIYDKRND
-202 GSVITEKKDVAVTA
+202 SVITEKSDVGVTE
-216 STEFDINYIA
+216 STEFNINYTTDSVA
-226 DPVEPGNYI
+226 PGNYI
-235 FKVIFYDIAGKVVGS
+235 FKVIFYDKAGKVVGS

-261 NFDYDLGT
+261 NFTKDLGT

-278 IPENLK
+278 IPKNLK

-318 FTSDGNPSDTK
+318 FNTDGNSSDTK

-340 PDDDTLVDFVGSN
+340 EAEPTLEDFVGSS

-364 CDNSCVLTLQLGKV
+364 CDNSCILTLQLGKV

-389 AASEWQERIDADDE
+389 AASQWQERIDADDDE
-403 TGYTGF
+403 DFTGF
-409 KIGNEAAPIR
+409 KVGDDANPIR

-434 KEFTGGTETATYT
+434 KEFTGGAENTIYT

-453 KSWNSTLPSTDL
+453 KSWNSTLASTEL

-506 NLSVVAKYGQSFA
+506 NLSVVAKYGQSLG

-529 DLERSDIKISAKN
+529 DLERSDIKIYAKN
-542 DGTTFAEVTADAL
+542 DGADFAEITADTN
-555 SGSYIIPRLDDNGKL
+555 SGSYIIPRLDGKGEL

-576 VNTTDEKYTDVR
+576 VNTTGEKYTDVR

-599 YNLSTKELVNSIET
+599 YTLSTKEFVDSMET
-613 EFKTDEFDAGKYQI
+613 EFKTGEFDAGKYQI

-645 ELQ
+645 EIQ

>member
-1 MLRRGISHIYNL
+1 
-13 EGLMTF
+13 MTF
-19 RKFTNLLLSIFLAFA
+19 RKFTNLLLSVLLAFA

-48 TSMASLKI
+48 GSMASLKI

-63 NRSIIADEADIFK
+63 NRSIMASDTDIFK
-76 VGDAGLTYV
+76 VGDTGITYV

-92 SGKTLDAQ
+92 SGKTLDAT
-100 TVTLTEKSTGHYSFN
+100 TVTLTEQGTGHYSFN

-123 KWVLTLVAY
+123 KWLLTLVAY
-132 TTYNGEND
+132 KTYNGEND
-140 PGNVAVLKGTSLV
+140 PGNIAVLKGTSLV

-163 FVMGIKGLSTKAQA
+163 FVMGIKGLTTTAQA
-177 TITAKIPDSDK
+177 TITAKVPDSDK
-188 LTSKYTIGIYNKRD
+188 LTSKYTIGIYDKRND
-202 GSVITEKKDVAVTA
+202 SVITEKSDVGVTE
-216 STEFDINYIA
+216 STEFNINYTTDSVA
-226 DPVEPGNYI
+226 PGNYI
-235 FKVIFYDIAGKVVGS
+235 FKVIFYDKAGKVVGS

-261 NFDYDLGT
+261 NFTKDLGT

-303 DRSALTANYELELIT
+303 DRSVLTANYELELIT
-318 FTSDGNPSDTK
+318 FNTDGNSSDTK

-340 PDDDTLVDFVGSN
+340 PSEPTLEDFVGSS

-364 CDNSCVLTLQLGKV
+364 CDNSCILTLQLGKV
-378 YEIKLR
+378 YEIRLR

-389 AASEWQERIDADDE
+389 AASQWQERIDADDE
-403 TGYTGF
+403 AGFTGF
-409 KIGNEAAPIR
+409 KTGDDANPIR

-434 KEFTGGTETATYT
+434 KEFTGGAENTIYT

-453 KSWNSTLPSTDL
+453 KSWNSTLANTEL
-465 LSISETEPQDG
+465 LSISETEPQNG

-483 SQFKGWYED
+483 SQFTGWYED
-492 STETATEVTNFSYT
+492 STENAEKVENFTYE
-506 NLSVVAKYGQSFA
+506 NLSVVAKYGQALA
-519 SDISNAEREK
+519 SDITNAEREK
-529 DLERSDIKISAKN
+529 DLERSDIKIYSKN
-542 DGTTFAEVTADAL
+542 DGTTSTEVTADPL
-555 SGSYIIPRLDDNGKL
+555 SGSYIIPRLDDNGDL

-576 VNTTDEKYTDVR
+576 VNTTGEKYTDVK
-588 FTITSTVSQII
+588 FTLTSTISQIT
-599 YNLSTKELVNSIET
+599 YNFTTDELDDSMAT
-613 EFKTDEFDAGKYQI
+613 EFTTSEFDAGKYQL
-627 TVTANTKNSTNR
+627 TVIANTKNSTNR

-645 ELQ
+645 EIQ

>member
-1 MLRRGISHIYNL
+1 
-13 EGLMTF
+13 MTF
-19 RKFTNLLLSIFLAFA
+19 RKFTNLLLSVLLAFA

-48 TSMASLKI
+48 GSMASLKI

-63 NRSIIADEADIFK
+63 NRSIKASDTDIFK
-76 VGDAGLTYV
+76 VGDTGITYV

-92 SGKTLDAQ
+92 SGKTLDAT
-100 TVTLTEKSTGHYSFN
+100 TVTLTEQGTGHYSFN

-123 KWVLTLVAY
+123 KWLLTLVAY
-132 TTYNGEND
+132 KTYNGEND

-163 FVMGIKGLSTKAQA
+163 FVMGIKGLTTTAQA

-188 LTSKYTIGIYNKRD
+188 LTTSYTIGIYNKRD
-202 GSVITEKKDVAVTA
+202 GSKITEQNNPITSA
-216 STEFDINYIA
+216 TEFNINYTA

-235 FKVIFYDIAGKVVGS
+235 FKVIFRNQDKVVGS
-250 YFDTIIFEPGV
+250 YFDTIIIEPGV
-261 NFDYDLGT
+261 NFTYDLGT
-269 IDVIGKKPA
+269 LDVIGKKPS

-318 FTSDGNPSDTK
+318 FNTDGNSSDTK

-340 PDDDTLVDFVGSN
+340 PNDDTLENFVGSS

-378 YEIKLR
+378 YEIRLR

-389 AASEWQERIDADDE
+389 AASEWQERIDADDK
-403 TGYTGF
+403 TDYTGF
-409 KIGNEAAPIR
+409 KIGDNANPIR

-434 KEFTGGTETATYT
+434 KEFTGGAETATYT

-453 KSWNSTLPSTDL
+453 KSWNSTLASTEL

-542 DGTTFAEVTADAL
+542 DGAAFTDITADTN
-555 SGSYIIPRLDDNGKL
+555 SGSYIIPRLDDKGDL

-576 VNTTDEKYTDVR
+576 VNTTDEKYTDVK
-588 FTITSTVSQII
+588 FTLTSTISQIT
-599 YNLSTKELVNSIET
+599 YNFTTNEQVDSMAT
-613 EFKTDEFDAGKYQI
+613 EFTTSEFDAGKYQL
-627 TVTANTKNSTNR
+627 TVIANTKNSTNR

-645 ELQ
+645 EIQ

>member
-1 MLRRGISHIYNL
+1 
-13 EGLMTF
+13 MTF
-19 RKFTNLLLSIFLAFA
+19 RKFTNLLLSVLLAFA

-48 TSMASLKI
+48 ASMASLKI

-63 NRSIIADEADIFK
+63 NRSIMASDTDIFK
-76 VGDAGLTYV
+76 VGDTGITYV

-92 SGKTLDAQ
+92 SGKTLDAT
-100 TVTLTEKSTGHYSFN
+100 TVTLTKQGTEHYSFN

-123 KWVLTLVAY
+123 KWLLTLVAY
-132 TTYNGEND
+132 KTYNGEND
-140 PGNVAVLKGTSLV
+140 PGNIAVLKGTSLV

-163 FVMGIKGLSTKAQA
+163 FVMGIKGLTTTAQA
-177 TITAKIPDSDK
+177 TITAKVPDSDT
-188 LTSKYTIGIYNKRD
+188 LTSKYTIGIYDKRND
-202 GSVITEKKDVAVTA
+202 SVITEKRDVAVTA
-216 STEFDINYIA
+216 STEFNINYKTE
-226 DPVEPGNYI
+226 PVEPGNYI
-235 FKVIFYDIAGKVVGS
+235 FKVIFYDINGKVVGS

-261 NFDYDLGT
+261 NFTKDLGT

-318 FTSDGNPSDTK
+318 FNTDGNSSDTK

-340 PDDDTLVDFVGSN
+340 PSEPALEDFVGSS

-364 CDNSCVLTLQLGKV
+364 CDNSCILTLQLGKV
-378 YEIKLR
+378 YEIRLR

-389 AASEWQERIDADDE
+389 AASQWQERIDANDE
-403 TGYTGF
+403 AGFTGF
-409 KIGNEAAPIR
+409 KTGDDENPIR

-434 KEFTGGTETATYT
+434 KEFTDGAETTIYT

-453 KSWNSTLPSTDL
+453 KSWNSTLTNTEL

-483 SQFKGWYED
+483 SQFTGWYKD
-492 STETATEVTNFSYT
+492 STENATKVENFTYE
-506 NLSVVAKYGQSFA
+506 NLSVVAKYGQALA
-519 SDISNAEREK
+519 SNITNAEREK
-529 DLERSDIKISAKN
+529 DLERSDIKIYSKN
-542 DGTTFAEVTADAL
+542 DGTTSTEVTADTL
-555 SGSYIIPRLDDNGKL
+555 SGSYIISRLDDNGDL

-576 VNTTDEKYTDVR
+576 VNTTGEKYTDVK
-588 FTITSTVSQII
+588 FTLTSTISQIT
-599 YNLSTKELVNSIET
+599 YNFSTNEQVDSMAT
-613 EFKTDEFDAGKYQI
+613 EFTTSEFDAGKYQL
-627 TVTANTKNSTNR
+627 TVIANTKNSTNR

-645 ELQ
+645 EIQ

>member
-1 MLRRGISHIYNL
+1 
-13 EGLMTF
+13 MTF
-19 RKFTNLLLSIFLAFA
+19 RKFTNLLLSVLLAFA

-48 TSMASLKI
+48 ASMASLKI

-63 NRSIIADEADIFK
+63 NRSIMASDTDIFE
-76 VGDAGLTYV
+76 VGDTGITYV

-92 SGKTLDAQ
+92 SGKTLDAT
-100 TVTLTEKSTGHYSFN
+100 TVTLTDQGTGHYSFN

-123 KWVLTLVAY
+123 KWLLTLVAY
-132 TTYNGEND
+132 KTYNGEND
-140 PGNVAVLKGTSLV
+140 PGNIAVLKGTSLV

-163 FVMGIKGLSTKAQA
+163 FVMGIKGLTTTAQA
-177 TITAKIPDSDK
+177 TITAKVPDSDK
-188 LTSKYTIGIYNKRD
+188 LTSKYTIGIYDKRND
-202 GSVITEKKDVAVTA
+202 SVITEKRDLAVTA
-216 STEFDINYIA
+216 STEFNINYKTE
-226 DPVEPGNYI
+226 PVEPGNYI
-235 FKVIFYDIAGKVVGS
+235 FKVIFYDIVGKVVGS

-261 NFDYDLGT
+261 NFTKDLGT

-318 FTSDGNPSDTK
+318 FNTDGNPNDTK

-340 PDDDTLVDFVGSN
+340 PSEPTLEDFVGSS

-364 CDNSCVLTLQLGKV
+364 CDNSCILTLQLGKV

-389 AASEWQERIDADDE
+389 AASQWQKRIDADDE
-403 TGYTGF
+403 AGFTGF
-409 KIGNEAAPIR
+409 KTGNDANPIR

-434 KEFTGGTETATYT
+434 KEFTGGAENTIYT

-453 KSWNSTLPSTDL
+453 KSWNSTLANTEL

-483 SQFKGWYED
+483 SQFTGWYEN
-492 STETATEVTNFSYT
+492 STENAEKVENFTYE
-506 NLSVVAKYGQSFA
+506 NLSVVAKYGQA
-519 SDISNAEREK
+519 LTSDITNAEREK
-529 DLERSDIKISAKN
+529 DLERSDIKIYSKN
-542 DGTTFAEVTADAL
+542 DGTTSTEVTADEL
-555 SGSYIIPRLDDNGKL
+555 SGSYIIPRLDDNGDL

-576 VNTTDEKYTDVR
+576 VNTTGEKYTDVK
-588 FTITSTVSQII
+588 FTLTSTISQIT
-599 YNLSTKELVNSIET
+599 YNFSTNELVDSMET
-613 EFKTDEFDAGKYQI
+613 EFTTSEFDAGKYQL
-627 TVTANTKNSTNR
+627 TVIANTKNSTNR

-645 ELQ
+645 EIQ

>member
-1 MLRRGISHIYNL
+1 
-13 EGLMTF
+13 MTF
-19 RKFTNLLLSIFLAFA
+19 RKFTNLLLSVLLAFA

-48 TSMASLKI
+48 ASMASLKI

-63 NRSIIADEADIFK
+63 NRSIMASNTDIFK
-76 VGDAGLTYV
+76 VGDTGITYV

-92 SGKTLDAQ
+92 SGKTLDAKI
-100 TVTLTEKSTGHYSFN
+100 VTLKEQGTGHYSFN

-123 KWVLTLVAY
+123 KWLLTLVAY
-132 TTYNGEND
+132 KTYNGEND
-140 PGNVAVLKGTSLV
+140 PGNIAVLKGTSLV

-163 FVMGIKGLSTKAQA
+163 FVMGIKGLTTTAQA

-188 LTSKYTIGIYNKRD
+188 LTTSYTIGIYNKRD
-202 GSVITEKKDVAVTA
+202 GSKITEQNNPITSA
-216 STEFDINYIA
+216 TEFNINYTA

-235 FKVIFYDIAGKVVGS
+235 FKVIFRNQDKVVGS
-250 YFDTIIFEPGV
+250 YFDTIIIEPGV
-261 NFDYDLGT
+261 NFTYDLGT
-269 IDVIGKKPA
+269 LDVIGKKPA

-303 DRSALTANYELELIT
+303 DRSVLTANYELELIT
-318 FTSDGNPSDTK
+318 FNTDGKPSDTK

-340 PDDDTLVDFVGSN
+340 EAEPTLEDFVGSS

-378 YEIKLR
+378 YEIRLR

-409 KIGNEAAPIR
+409 KAGDDDSPIR

-434 KEFTGGTETATYT
+434 KEFTGGAETAKYT

-453 KSWNSTLPSTDL
+453 KSWHQNLADTTL

-483 SQFKGWYED
+483 SQFTGWYED
-492 STETATEVTNFSYT
+492 STENAAKVENFTYK
-506 NLSVVAKYGQSFA
+506 NLSVVAKYGQA
-519 SDISNAEREK
+519 LTSDITNAEREK
-529 DLERSDIKISAKN
+529 DLERSDIKIYSKN
-542 DGTTFAEVTADAL
+542 DGAAFTDITADTN
-555 SGSYIIPRLDDNGKL
+555 SGSYIIPRLDDKGDL

-588 FTITSTVSQII
+588 FTITSTISQII
-599 YNLSTKELVNSIET
+599 YNLSTKEVLDSMET
-613 EFKTDEFDAGKYQI
+613 EFTTSEFDAGKYQL
-627 TVTANTKNSTNR
+627 TVIANTKNSTNR

-645 ELQ
+645 EIQ

>member
-1 MLRRGISHIYNL
+1 
-13 EGLMTF
+13 MTF
-19 RKFTNLLLSIFLAFA
+19 RKFTNLLLSVLLAFA

-48 TSMASLKI
+48 ASMASLKI

-63 NRSIIADEADIFK
+63 NRSIMASNTEIFK
-76 VGDAGLTYV
+76 VGDTGITYV

-92 SGKTLDAQ
+92 SGKTLDAT
-100 TVTLTEKSTGHYSFN
+100 TVTLTEQGTGHYSFN

-123 KWVLTLVAY
+123 KWLLTLVAY
-132 TTYNGEND
+132 KTYNGEND
-140 PGNVAVLKGTSLV
+140 PGNIAVLKGTSLV

-188 LTSKYTIGIYNKRD
+188 LTTSYTIGIYNKRD
-202 GSVITEKKDVAVTA
+202 GSKITEQNNPITSA
-216 STEFDINYIA
+216 TEFNINYTA

-235 FKVIFYDIAGKVVGS
+235 FKVIFRNQDKVVGS
-250 YFDTIIFEPGV
+250 YFDTIIIEPGV
-261 NFDYDLGT
+261 NFTKDLGT

-278 IPENLK
+278 IPKNLK

-318 FTSDGNPSDTK
+318 FNTDGKPNDTK

-340 PDDDTLVDFVGSN
+340 EAEPTLEDFVGSS

-378 YEIKLR
+378 YEIRLR

-389 AASEWQERIDADDE
+389 AASEWQERIDADDK
-403 TGYTGF
+403 TDYTGF
-409 KIGNEAAPIR
+409 KIGDNANPIR

-434 KEFTGGTETATYT
+434 KEFTGGAETVSYT

-453 KSWNSTLPSTDL
+453 KSWNSTLVNTEL

-476 YTLKFGD
+476 YSLKFGD
-483 SQFKGWYED
+483 SQFTGWYKD
-492 STETATEVTNFSYT
+492 STENAAKVENFTYE
-506 NLSVVAKYGQSFA
+506 NLSVVAKYGQA
-519 SDISNAEREK
+519 LTSDITNAEREK
-529 DLERSDIKISAKN
+529 DLERSDIKIYSKN
-542 DGTTFAEVTADAL
+542 DGTTSTEVTADPL
-555 SGSYIIPRLDDNGKL
+555 SGSYIIPRLDDNGDL

-576 VNTTDEKYTDVR
+576 VNTTDEKYTDVK
-588 FTITSTVSQII
+588 FTLTSTISQIT
-599 YNLSTKELVNSIET
+599 YNFTTNEQVDSMAT
-613 EFKTDEFDAGKYQI
+613 EFTTSEFDAGKYQL
-627 TVTANTKNSTNR
+627 TVIANTKNSTNR

-645 ELQ
+645 EIQ

>member
-1 MLRRGISHIYNL
+1 
-13 EGLMTF
+13 MTF
-19 RKFTNLLLSIFLAFA
+19 RKFTNLLLSVLLAFA

-48 TSMASLKI
+48 ASMASLKI

-63 NRSIIADEADIFK
+63 NRSIMASSDTEIFK
-76 VGDAGLTYV
+76 VGDAGITYI
-85 LSGISKE
+85 LSGVSKE
-92 SGKTLDAQ
+92 SGKTLAPQ
-100 TVTLTEKSTGHYSFN
+100 PVTLTKKSADHYTFN

-132 TTYNGEND
+132 KTYNGEND
-140 PGNVAVLKGTSLV
+140 PGNIAVLKGTSLV

-163 FVMGIKGLSTKAQA
+163 FVMGIKGLTTTAQA
-177 TITAKIPDSDK
+177 TITAKVPDSDK
-188 LTSKYTIGIYNKRD
+188 LTTSYTIGIYNKRD
-202 GSVITEKKDVAVTA
+202 GSKITEQNNPITSA
-216 STEFDINYIA
+216 TEFNINYTA

-235 FKVIFYDIAGKVVGS
+235 FKVIFRNQDKVVGS
-250 YFDTIIFEPGV
+250 YFDTIIIEPGV
-261 NFDYDLGT
+261 NFTYDLGT
-269 IDVIGKKPA
+269 LDVIGKKPSV
-278 IPENLK
+278 PENLK
-284 VFLIN
+284 AFLVN
-289 DSETLDTYNVRVTW
+289 DSETLDTYDVLVTW

-318 FTSDGNPSDTK
+318 FTTDGNPNDTK
-329 TSKIYGIKSMD
+329 TSKIYGIKSMN
-340 PDDDTLVDFVGSN
+340 PDDDTLENFVGSS
-353 IIGPDSSAMLS
+353 IIGPESSAMLS

-403 TGYTGF
+403 TDYTGF
-409 KIGNEAAPIR
+409 KIRNEAAPIR

-434 KEFTGGTETATYT
+434 KEFTGGAETSYT

-453 KSWNSTLPSTDL
+453 KSWNSTLVNTEL

-483 SQFKGWYED
+483 SQFTGWYED
-492 STETATEVTNFSYT
+492 STENAAKVENFTYK
-506 NLSVVAKYGQSFA
+506 NLSVVAKYAQSLG

-529 DLERSDIKISAKN
+529 DLERSDIKIYAKN
-542 DGTTFAEVTADAL
+542 DGTNSAEITANAL
-555 SGSYIIPRLDDNGKL
+555 SGSYIIPRLDDNGDL

-576 VNTTDEKYTDVR
+576 VNTTGEKYTDVR

-645 ELQ
+645 EIQ

>member
-63 NRSIIADEADIFK
+63 NRSIMASDTDISK
-76 VGDAGLTYV
+76 VGDTGITYV

-92 SGKTLDAQ
+92 SGKTLDAT
-100 TVTLTEKSTGHYSFN
+100 TVTLTEQGTGHYSFN

-123 KWVLTLVAY
+123 KWLLTLVAY
-132 TTYNGEND
+132 KTYNGEND
-140 PGNVAVLKGTSLV
+140 PGNIAVLKGTSLV

-163 FVMGIKGLSTKAQA
+163 FVMGIKGLTTTAQA
-177 TITAKIPDSDK
+177 TITAKVPDSDK
-188 LTSKYTIGIYNKRD
+188 LTSKYTIGIYDKRND
-202 GSVITEKKDVAVTA
+202 SVITEKSDVGVTE
-216 STEFDINYIA
+216 STEFNINYTTDSVA
-226 DPVEPGNYI
+226 PGNYI
-235 FKVIFYDIAGKVVGS
+235 FKVIFYDKAGKVVGS

-261 NFDYDLGT
+261 NFDYDLGI

-284 VFLIN
+284 VFLID

-318 FTSDGNPSDTK
+318 FNTDGNSSDTK

-340 PDDDTLVDFVGSN
+340 PDNDTLENFVGSS
-353 IIGPDSSAMLS
+353 IIGPESSAMLS
-364 CDNSCVLTLQLGKV
+364 CDNSCILTLQLGKV
-378 YEIKLR
+378 YEIRLR

-389 AASEWQERIDADDE
+389 AASEWQTRLDADDE

-409 KIGNEAAPIR
+409 EAGDAVSPIR

-434 KEFTGGTETATYT
+434 KEFTGGTQTATYT

-453 KSWNSTLPSTDL
+453 KSWNSTLASTDL

-483 SQFKGWYED
+483 SQFTGWYED
-492 STETATEVTNFSYT
+492 STENAAKVENFTYK

-529 DLERSDIKISAKN
+529 DLERSDIKIYAQN

-555 SGSYIIPRLDDNGKL
+555 SGSYIIPRLDDNKKL

-576 VNTTDEKYTDVR
+576 VNTTGEKYTDVR

-599 YNLSTKELVNSIET
+599 YTLSTKEFVDSMET
-613 EFKTDEFDAGKYQI
+613 EFKTGEFDAGKYQI

>member
-1 MLRRGISHIYNL
+1 
-13 EGLMTF
+13 MTF
-19 RKFTNLLLSIFLAFA
+19 RKFTNLLLSVLLAFA

-48 TSMASLKI
+48 ASMASLKI

-63 NRSIIADEADIFK
+63 NRSIMASDTDIFK
-76 VGDAGLTYV
+76 VGNAGITYI
-85 LSGISKE
+85 LSGVSKE
-92 SGKTLDAQ
+92 SGKNLDPT
-100 TVTLTEKSTGHYSFN
+100 TVTLTEKGADLYTFN

-163 FVMGIKGLSTKAQA
+163 FVMGIKGLSTKATA
-177 TITAKIPDSDK
+177 TITAKVPDSDQ

-202 GSVITEKKDVAVTA
+202 GSVITEKQDVGVTA
-216 STEFDINYIA
+216 STEFNINYTA

-235 FKVIFYDIAGKVVGS
+235 FKVIFYNLAGKVVGS
-250 YFDTIIFEPGV
+250 YFDTIIIEPGV
-261 NFDYDLGT
+261 NFTYDLGT
-269 IDVIGKKPA
+269 LDVIGKKPSV
-278 IPENLK
+278 PENLK
-284 VFLIN
+284 AFLVN
-289 DSETLDTYNVRVTW
+289 DSETLDTYDVLVTW

-340 PDDDTLVDFVGSN
+340 PNDDTLENFVGSS
-353 IIGPDSSAMLS
+353 IIGPESSAMLS
-364 CDNSCVLTLQLGKV
+364 CDNSCILTLQLGKV
-378 YEIKLR
+378 YEIRLR

-389 AASEWQERIDADDE
+389 AASEWQTRLDADDE

-409 KIGNEAAPIR
+409 EAGDAVSPIR

-434 KEFTGGTETATYT
+434 KEFTGGTQTATYT

-453 KSWNSTLPSTDL
+453 KSWNSTLASTDL

-483 SQFKGWYED
+483 SQFTGWYEN
-492 STETATEVTNFSYT
+492 STETAAKVENFTYK
-506 NLSVVAKYGQSFA
+506 NLSVVAKYAQSLG

-529 DLERSDIKISAKN
+529 DLERSDIKIYAKN
-542 DGTTFAEVTADAL
+542 DGTNSAEITANAL
-555 SGSYIIPRLDDNGKL
+555 SGSYIIPRLDDNGDL

-576 VNTTDEKYTDVR
+576 VNTTGEKYTDVR

-645 ELQ
+645 EIQ

>member
-1 MLRRGISHIYNL
+1 
-13 EGLMTF
+13 MTF
-19 RKFTNLLLSIFLAFA
+19 RKFTNLLLSVLLAFA

-48 TSMASLKI
+48 GSMASLKI

-63 NRSIIADEADIFK
+63 NRSIMASDTDIFK
-76 VGDAGLTYV
+76 VGDTGITYV

-92 SGKTLDAQ
+92 SGKTLDAKI
-100 TVTLTEKSTGHYSFN
+100 VTLKEQGTGHYSFN

-123 KWVLTLVAY
+123 KWLLTLVAY
-132 TTYNGEND
+132 KTYNGEND
-140 PGNVAVLKGTSLV
+140 PGNIAVLKGTSLV

-163 FVMGIKGLSTKAQA
+163 FVMGIKGLTTTAQA
-177 TITAKIPDSDK
+177 TITAKVPDSDK
-188 LTSKYTIGIYNKRD
+188 LTSKYTIGIYDKRND
-202 GSVITEKKDVAVTA
+202 SAITEKRDVAVTA
-216 STEFDINYIA
+216 STEFNINYITE
-226 DPVEPGNYI
+226 PVEPGNYI

-261 NFDYDLGT
+261 NFDYDLGI

-284 VFLIN
+284 VFLID

-303 DRSALTANYELELIT
+303 DRSVLTANYELELIT
-318 FTSDGNPSDTK
+318 FNTDGNSSDTK

-340 PDDDTLVDFVGSN
+340 EAEPTLEDFVGSS

-364 CDNSCVLTLQLGKV
+364 CDNSCILTLQLGKV
-378 YEIKLR
+378 YEIRLR

-403 TGYTGF
+403 PGFTGF
-409 KIGNEAAPIR
+409 KARDDENPIR

-434 KEFTGGTETATYT
+434 KEFTGGAETSYT

-453 KSWNSTLPSTDL
+453 KSWNSTLANTEL
-465 LSISETEPQDG
+465 LSISETEPQDGQDG

-483 SQFKGWYED
+483 SQFTGWYED
-492 STETATEVTNFSYT
+492 STENAEKVENFTYE
-506 NLSVVAKYGQSFA
+506 NLSVVAKYGQA
-519 SDISNAEREK
+519 LTSDITNAEREK
-529 DLERSDIKISAKN
+529 DLERSDIKIYSKN
-542 DGTTFAEVTADAL
+542 DGTTSTEVTADTL
-555 SGSYIIPRLDDNGKL
+555 SGSYIIPRLDDNGDL

-576 VNTTDEKYTDVR
+576 VNTTGEKYTDVK
-588 FTITSTVSQII
+588 FTLTSTISQIT
-599 YNLSTKELVNSIET
+599 YNFSTKELDDSMAT
-613 EFKTDEFDAGKYQI
+613 EFTTSEFDAGKYQL
-627 TVTANTKNSTNR
+627 TVIANTKNSTNR

>member
-1 MLRRGISHIYNL
+1 
-13 EGLMTF
+13 MTF
-19 RKFTNLLLSIFLAFA
+19 RKFTNLLLSVLLAFA

-48 TSMASLKI
+48 ASMASLKI

-63 NRSIIADEADIFK
+63 NRSIMASDTDIFK
-76 VGDAGLTYV
+76 VGNAGITYI
-85 LSGISKE
+85 LSGVSKE
-92 SGKTLDAQ
+92 SGKNLDPT
-100 TVTLTEKSTGHYSFN
+100 TVTLTEKGADLYTFN

-163 FVMGIKGLSTKAQA
+163 FVMGIKGLSTKATA
-177 TITAKIPDSDK
+177 TITAKVPDSDQ

-202 GSVITEKKDVAVTA
+202 GSVITEKQDVGVTA
-216 STEFDINYIA
+216 STEFNINYTA

-235 FKVIFYDIAGKVVGS
+235 FKVIFYNLAGKVVGS
-250 YFDTIIFEPGV
+250 YFDTIIIEPGV
-261 NFDYDLGT
+261 NFTYDLGT
-269 IDVIGKKPA
+269 LDVIGKKPSV
-278 IPENLK
+278 PENLK
-284 VFLIN
+284 AFLVN
-289 DSETLDTYNVRVTW
+289 DSETLDTYDVLVTW
-303 DRSALTANYELELIT
+303 DRSVLTANYELELIT

-340 PDDDTLVDFVGSN
+340 PNDDTLENFVGSN

-378 YEIKLR
+378 YEIRLR

-409 KIGNEAAPIR
+409 KAGDDDSPIR

-434 KEFTGGTETATYT
+434 KEFTGGAETAKYT

-453 KSWNSTLPSTDL
+453 KSWHQNLADTTL
-465 LSISETEPQDG
+465 LSISETEPQAG

-483 SQFKGWYED
+483 SQFTGWYED
-492 STETATEVTNFSYT
+492 STENAAKVENFTYE
-506 NLSVVAKYGQSFA
+506 NLSVVAKYGQA
-519 SDISNAEREK
+519 LTSDITNAEREK
-529 DLERSDIKISAKN
+529 DLERSDIKIYSKN
-542 DGTTFAEVTADAL
+542 DGTTSTEVTANAL
-555 SGSYIIPRLDDNGKL
+555 SGSYIIPRLDDNGNL

-576 VNTTDEKYTDVR
+576 VNTTGEKYTDVK
-588 FTITSTVSQII
+588 FTLTSTISQIT
-599 YNLSTKELVNSIET
+599 YNFSTDELFDDSMAT
-613 EFKTDEFDAGKYQI
+613 EFTTSEFDAGKYQL
-627 TVTANTKNSTNR
+627 TVIANTKNSTNR

-645 ELQ
+645 EIQ

>member
-1 MLRRGISHIYNL
+1 
-13 EGLMTF
+13 MTF
-19 RKFTNLLLSIFLAFA
+19 KKFTNLLLSVLLAFA

-63 NRSIIADEADIFK
+63 NRSIMASDAEISK
-76 VGDAGLTYV
+76 VGDSDITYV

-92 SGKTLDAQ
+92 SGKTLDAT
-100 TVTLTEKSTGHYSFN
+100 TVTLTKQSTGRYSFN

-123 KWVLTLVAY
+123 KWLLTLVAY
-132 TTYNGEND
+132 KTYNGEND
-140 PGNVAVLKGTSLV
+140 PGNIAVLKGTSLV

-163 FVMGIKGLSTKAQA
+163 FVMGIKGLTTTAQA
-177 TITAKIPDSDK
+177 TITAKVPDSDK
-188 LTSKYTIGIYNKRD
+188 LTTSYTIGIYNKRD
-202 GSVITEKKDVAVTA
+202 GSKITEQNNPITSA
-216 STEFDINYIA
+216 TEFNINYTA

-235 FKVIFYDIAGKVVGS
+235 FKVIFRNQDKVVGS
-250 YFDTIIFEPGV
+250 YFDTIIIEPGV
-261 NFDYDLGT
+261 NFTYDLGT
-269 IDVIGKKPA
+269 LDVIGKKPSV
-278 IPENLK
+278 PENLK
-284 VFLIN
+284 AFLVN
-289 DSETLDTYNVRVTW
+289 DSETLDTYDVLVTW

-318 FTSDGNPSDTK
+318 FTTDGNPTTDTK

-340 PDDDTLVDFVGSN
+340 PDNDNLENFVGSS

-378 YEIKLR
+378 YEIRLR

-389 AASEWQERIDADDE
+389 AASEWQERIDADDK
-403 TGYTGF
+403 TDYTGF
-409 KIGNEAAPIR
+409 KIGDNANPIR

-434 KEFTGGTETATYT
+434 KEFTGGAENTIYT

-453 KSWNSTLPSTDL
+453 KSWNSTLTNTEL

-492 STETATEVTNFSYT
+492 STENAAKVENFTYE
-506 NLSVVAKYGQSFA
+506 NLSVVAKYGQA
-519 SDISNAEREK
+519 LTSDITNAEREK
-529 DLERSDIKISAKN
+529 DLERSDIKIYAKN
-542 DGTTFAEVTADAL
+542 DGADFAEITADTN
-555 SGSYIIPRLDDNGKL
+555 SGSYIIPRLDDNEKL

-576 VNTTDEKYTDVR
+576 VNTTDEKYTDVK
-588 FTITSTVSQII
+588 FTLTSTISQIT
-599 YNLSTKELVNSIET
+599 YNFSTNELDDSMAT
-613 EFKTDEFDAGKYQI
+613 EFTTSEFDAGKYQL
-627 TVTANTKNSTNR
+627 TVIANTKNSTNR

-645 ELQ
+645 EIQ